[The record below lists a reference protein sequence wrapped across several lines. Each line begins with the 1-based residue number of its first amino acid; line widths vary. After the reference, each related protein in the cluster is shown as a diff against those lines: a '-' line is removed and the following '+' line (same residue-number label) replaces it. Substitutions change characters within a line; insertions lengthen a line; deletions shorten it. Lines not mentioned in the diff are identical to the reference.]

1 MAGVLNFLRSDSV
14 MEEREREKLFGGDV
28 PRRLADIPVDLI
40 APNASQPRRHFDEDE
55 LNELA
60 SSISEVGIIQPVVV
74 IAVDSGY
81 ELIAG
86 ERRLRAA
93 KKAGLSTIPAVVT
106 EANPDEQQILAL
118 VENIQRSNLSAV
130 EEAAG
135 LQAIMDRT
143 GMTQTE
149 LAERLGRSQS
159 AVANKLRLLRLEEPV
174 QQLIMEGKLG
184 ERQARALLALPPEDQ
199 AALAA
204 EAASENMA
212 AGEVERRVKDRAT
225 PSRQAVKKTKKSPLS
240 FAGPD
245 GPTGDILKDVAGLV
259 ESSRKKGIPVVWKVK
274 ELAQR
279 ELVIELVVDLKGAM
293 NQQESE
299 ASDESPSEQP

>member
-1 MAGVLNFLRSDSV
+1 MAGALNFLRSDSA
-14 MEEREREKLFGGDV
+14 MEEADREKLFAEEA

-40 APNASQPRRHFDEDE
+40 APNASQPRRHFDEEELDE
-55 LNELA
+55 LA
-60 SSISEVGIIQPVVV
+60 ASISEVGIIQPIVV

-93 KKAGLSTIPAVVT
+93 RRAGLATIPAVVT

-149 LAERLGRSQS
+149 LAEKLGRSQS
-159 AVANKLRLLRLEEPV
+159 TVANKLRLLRLEESV
-174 QQLIMEGKLG
+174 QRLIMEGKLG
-184 ERQARALLALPPEDQ
+184 ERQARALLALSPDDQ
-199 AALAA
+199 AALAL
-204 EAASENMA
+204 EAARDNMA
-212 AGEVERRVKDRAT
+212 AGEVEQRVKNRRGAGSGGKRT
-225 PSRQAVKKTKKSPLS
+225 SKPPLS

-259 ESSRKKGIPVVWKVK
+259 EANRKKGIPVVWKVK

-279 ELVIELVVDLKGAM
+279 ELVIELVVDLKGVVD
-293 NQQESE
+293 QQKKE
-299 ASDESPSEQP
+299 AVDETSAG

>member
-1 MAGVLNFLRSDSV
+1 MAGALNFLRSDSA
-14 MEEREREKLFGGDV
+14 MEEADREKLFAEEA

-40 APNASQPRRHFDEDE
+40 APNASQPRRHFDEEELDE
-55 LNELA
+55 LA
-60 SSISEVGIIQPVVV
+60 ASISEVGIIQPIVV

-93 KKAGLSTIPAVVT
+93 RRAGLATIPAVVT

-149 LAERLGRSQS
+149 LAEKLGRSQS
-159 AVANKLRLLRLEEPV
+159 TVANKLRLLRLEESV
-174 QQLIMEGKLG
+174 QRLIMEGKLG
-184 ERQARALLALPPEDQ
+184 ERQARALLALSPDDQ
-199 AALAA
+199 AALAL
-204 EAASENMA
+204 EAARDNMA
-212 AGEVERRVKDRAT
+212 AGEVEQRVKDRRGAGSGGKRT
-225 PSRQAVKKTKKSPLS
+225 SKPPLS

-259 ESSRKKGIPVVWKVK
+259 EANRKKGIPVVWKVK

-279 ELVIELVVDLKGAM
+279 ELVIELVVDLKGVVD
-293 NQQESE
+293 QQKKE
-299 ASDESPSEQP
+299 AVDETSAG

>member
-1 MAGVLNFLRSDSV
+1 MAGVLNFLRSDSA
-14 MEEREREKLFGGDV
+14 MEEIEREKLFGAEA

-40 APNASQPRRHFDEDE
+40 APNASQPRRHFDEEE
-55 LNELA
+55 LGDLA
-60 SSISEVGIIQPVVV
+60 ASISEVGIIQPVVV
-74 IAVDSGY
+74 IATDSGY

-93 KKAGLSTIPAVVT
+93 KQAGLSTIPAVVT
-106 EANPDEQQILAL
+106 EANPEEQQILAL

-149 LAERLGRSQS
+149 LAEKLGRSQS
-159 AVANKLRLLRLEEPV
+159 SVANKLRLLRLEEPV
-174 QQLIMEGKLG
+174 QRLVMEGKLG

-199 AALAA
+199 TALAE

-212 AGEVERRVKDRAT
+212 AGEVEQRVKERGAPGRT
-225 PSRQAVKKTKKSPLS
+225 AKRVKKSPLS

-259 ESSRKKGIPVVWKVK
+259 EANRKRGIPVVWKVK

-293 NQQESE
+293 GPGERGNGGEPPAE
-299 ASDESPSEQP
+299 

>member
-1 MAGVLNFLRSDSV
+1 MTGVLNFLRSDIT
-14 MEEREREKLFGGDV
+14 MEEREKLFSGE
-28 PRRLADIPVDLI
+28 PLRRLADIPVDLI
-40 APNASQPRRHFDEDE
+40 APNASQPRRHFDDDE
-55 LNELA
+55 LKELA
-60 SSISEVGIIQPVVV
+60 ASITEVGVIQPVVV

-93 KKAGLSTIPAVVT
+93 KKAGLATIPAVVT
-106 EANPDEQQILAL
+106 EANPGEQQILAL

-143 GMTQTE
+143 GLTQTE
-149 LAERLGRSQS
+149 LAVKLGRSQS
-159 AVANKLRLLRLEEPV
+159 AVANKLRLLRLEGSV
-174 QQLIMEGKLG
+174 QQLVIEGKLG

-199 AALAA
+199 AALAT
-204 EAASENMA
+204 EAVMENMA
-212 AGEVERRVKDRAT
+212 AGEVEQRARDRAVA
-225 PSRQAVKKTKKSPLS
+225 PRQAGKKSKKQPLS
-240 FAGPD
+240 FTGPD

-259 ESSRKKGIPVVWKVK
+259 EANRKKGIPVVWKVK

-279 ELVIELVVDLKGAM
+279 ELIIELAVDLKGVM
-293 NQQESE
+293 YRQKDE
-299 ASDESPSEQP
+299 AADEPPAE

>member
-1 MAGVLNFLRSDSV
+1 MAGALNFLRSDSA
-14 MEEREREKLFGGDV
+14 MEEADREKLFAEEA

-40 APNASQPRRHFDEDE
+40 APNASQPRRHFDEEELDE
-55 LNELA
+55 LA
-60 SSISEVGIIQPVVV
+60 ASISEVGIIQPIVV

-93 KKAGLSTIPAVVT
+93 RRAGLATIPAVVT

-149 LAERLGRSQS
+149 LAEKLGRSQS
-159 AVANKLRLLRLEEPV
+159 TVANKLRLLRLEESV
-174 QQLIMEGKLG
+174 QRLIMEGKLG
-184 ERQARALLALPPEDQ
+184 ERQARALLALSPDDQ
-199 AALAA
+199 AALAL
-204 EAASENMA
+204 EASRDNMA
-212 AGEVERRVKDRAT
+212 AGEVEQRVKDRRGAGSGGKRT
-225 PSRQAVKKTKKSPLS
+225 SKPPLS

-259 ESSRKKGIPVVWKVK
+259 EANRKKGIPVVWKVK

-279 ELVIELVVDLKGAM
+279 ELVIELVVDLKGVVD
-293 NQQESE
+293 QQKIE
-299 ASDESPSEQP
+299 AVDETSAG

>member
-1 MAGVLNFLRSDSV
+1 MAGVLNFLRSDSA
-14 MEEREREKLFGGDV
+14 MEEADREKLFAEEA

-40 APNASQPRRHFDEDE
+40 APNASQPRRHFDEEELDE
-55 LNELA
+55 LA
-60 SSISEVGIIQPVVV
+60 ASISEVGIIQPIVV

-93 KKAGLSTIPAVVT
+93 RRAGLATIPAVVT

-149 LAERLGRSQS
+149 LAEKLGRSQS
-159 AVANKLRLLRLEEPV
+159 TVANKLRLLRLEESV
-174 QQLIMEGKLG
+174 QRLIMEGKLG
-184 ERQARALLALPPEDQ
+184 ERQARALLALSPDDQ
-199 AALAA
+199 AALAL
-204 EAASENMA
+204 EASRDNMA
-212 AGEVERRVKDRAT
+212 AGEVEQRVKDRRGAGSGGKRT
-225 PSRQAVKKTKKSPLS
+225 SKPPLS

-259 ESSRKKGIPVVWKVK
+259 EANRKKGIPVVWKVK

-279 ELVIELVVDLKGAM
+279 ELVIELVVDLKGVVD
-293 NQQESE
+293 QQKIE
-299 ASDESPSEQP
+299 AVDETSAG

>member
-1 MAGVLNFLRSDSV
+1 MTGVLNFLRSDIT
-14 MEEREREKLFGGDV
+14 MEEREKLFSGE
-28 PRRLADIPVDLI
+28 PLRRLADIPVDLI
-40 APNASQPRRHFDEDE
+40 APNASQPRRHFDDDE
-55 LNELA
+55 LKELA
-60 SSISEVGIIQPVVV
+60 ASITEVGVIQPVVV

-93 KKAGLSTIPAVVT
+93 KKAGLATIPAVVT
-106 EANPDEQQILAL
+106 EANPGEQQILAL

-143 GMTQTE
+143 GLTQTE
-149 LAERLGRSQS
+149 LAVKLGRSQS
-159 AVANKLRLLRLEEPV
+159 AVANKLRLLRLEGSV
-174 QQLIMEGKLG
+174 QQLVIEGKLG

-204 EAASENMA
+204 EAVMENMA
-212 AGEVERRVKDRAT
+212 AGEVEQRARDRAVA
-225 PSRQAVKKTKKSPLS
+225 PRQAGKKSKKQPLS
-240 FAGPD
+240 FTGPD

-259 ESSRKKGIPVVWKVK
+259 EANRKKGIPVVWKVK

-279 ELVIELVVDLKGAM
+279 ELIIELAVDLKGVM
-293 NQQESE
+293 YRQKDE
-299 ASDESPSEQP
+299 AADEPPAE

>member
-1 MAGVLNFLRSDSV
+1 MAGALNFLRSDSA
-14 MEEREREKLFGGDV
+14 MEEADREKLFAEEA

-40 APNASQPRRHFDEDE
+40 APNASQPRRHFDEEELDE
-55 LNELA
+55 LA
-60 SSISEVGIIQPVVV
+60 ASISEVGIIQPIVV

-93 KKAGLSTIPAVVT
+93 RRAGLATIPAVVT

-149 LAERLGRSQS
+149 LAEKLGRSQS
-159 AVANKLRLLRLEEPV
+159 TVANKLRLLRLEESV
-174 QQLIMEGKLG
+174 QRLIMEGKLG
-184 ERQARALLALPPEDQ
+184 ERQARALLALSPDDQ
-199 AALAA
+199 AALAL
-204 EAASENMA
+204 EASRDNMA
-212 AGEVERRVKDRAT
+212 AGEVEQRVKNRRGAGSGGKRT
-225 PSRQAVKKTKKSPLS
+225 SKPPLS

-259 ESSRKKGIPVVWKVK
+259 EANRKKGIPVVWKVK

-279 ELVIELVVDLKGAM
+279 ELVIELVVDLKGVVD
-293 NQQESE
+293 QQKIE
-299 ASDESPSEQP
+299 AVDETSAG

>member
-1 MAGVLNFLRSDSV
+1 MTGVLNFLRSDIT
-14 MEEREREKLFGGDV
+14 MEEREKLFSGE
-28 PRRLADIPVDLI
+28 PLRRLADIPVDLI
-40 APNASQPRRHFDEDE
+40 APNASQPRRHFDDDE
-55 LNELA
+55 LKELA
-60 SSISEVGIIQPVVV
+60 ASITEVGVIQPVVV

-93 KKAGLSTIPAVVT
+93 KKAGLATIPAVVT
-106 EANPDEQQILAL
+106 EANPGEQQILAL

-143 GMTQTE
+143 GLTQTE
-149 LAERLGRSQS
+149 LAVKLGRSQS
-159 AVANKLRLLRLEEPV
+159 AVANKLRLLRLEGSV
-174 QQLIMEGKLG
+174 QQLVIEGKLG

-204 EAASENMA
+204 EAVMENMA
-212 AGEVERRVKDRAT
+212 AGEVEQRARDRAVA
-225 PSRQAVKKTKKSPLS
+225 PRQAGKKSKKQPLS
-240 FAGPD
+240 FTGPD

-259 ESSRKKGIPVVWKVK
+259 EANRKKGIPVVWKVK

-279 ELVIELVVDLKGAM
+279 ELIIELVVDLKGVM
-293 NQQESE
+293 YRQKDE
-299 ASDESPSEQP
+299 AADEPPAE

>member
-1 MAGVLNFLRSDSV
+1 MAGALNFLRSDSA
-14 MEEREREKLFGGDV
+14 MEEADREKLFAEEA

-40 APNASQPRRHFDEDE
+40 APNASQPRRHFDEEELDE
-55 LNELA
+55 LA
-60 SSISEVGIIQPVVV
+60 ASISEVGIIQPIVV

-93 KKAGLSTIPAVVT
+93 RRAGLATIPAVVT

-149 LAERLGRSQS
+149 LAEKLGRSQS
-159 AVANKLRLLRLEEPV
+159 TVANKLRLLRLEESV
-174 QQLIMEGKLG
+174 QRLIMEGKLG
-184 ERQARALLALPPEDQ
+184 ERQARALLALSPDDQ
-199 AALAA
+199 AALAL
-204 EAASENMA
+204 EAARDNMA
-212 AGEVERRVKDRAT
+212 AGEVEQRVKNRRGAGSGGKRT
-225 PSRQAVKKTKKSPLS
+225 SKPPLS

-259 ESSRKKGIPVVWKVK
+259 EANRKKGIPVVWKVK

-279 ELVIELVVDLKGAM
+279 ELVIELVVDLKGVVD
-293 NQQESE
+293 QQKIE
-299 ASDESPSEQP
+299 AVDETSAG

>member
-1 MAGVLNFLRSDSV
+1 MAGVLNFLRSDSA
-14 MEEREREKLFGGDV
+14 MEEADREKLFAEEA

-40 APNASQPRRHFDEDE
+40 VPNASQPRRHFDEEELDE
-55 LNELA
+55 LA
-60 SSISEVGIIQPVVV
+60 ASISEVGIIQPIVV

-93 KKAGLSTIPAVVT
+93 RRAGLATIPAVVT

-149 LAERLGRSQS
+149 LAEKLGRSQS
-159 AVANKLRLLRLEEPV
+159 TVANKLRLLRLEESV
-174 QQLIMEGKLG
+174 QRLIMEGKLG
-184 ERQARALLALPPEDQ
+184 ERQARALLALSPDDQ
-199 AALAA
+199 AALAL
-204 EAASENMA
+204 EAARDNMA
-212 AGEVERRVKDRAT
+212 AGEVEQRVKDRRGAG
-225 PSRQAVKKTKKSPLS
+225 SGGRKTSKPPLS

-259 ESSRKKGIPVVWKVK
+259 EANRKKGIPVVWKVK

-279 ELVIELVVDLKGAM
+279 ELVIELVVDLKGVVD
-293 NQQESE
+293 QQKIE
-299 ASDESPSEQP
+299 AVDETSAG